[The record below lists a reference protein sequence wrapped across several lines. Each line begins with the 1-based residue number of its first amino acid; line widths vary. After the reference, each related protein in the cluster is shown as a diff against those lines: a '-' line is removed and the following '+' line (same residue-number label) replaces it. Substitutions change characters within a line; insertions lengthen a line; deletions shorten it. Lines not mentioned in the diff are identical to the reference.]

1 MSFSYFL
8 VEDAWFSQ
16 TKLLMSLKME
26 VKMRDPQNRKGM
38 VDFCR
43 NPNNAS
49 SSQANGDLGNL
60 AIFP

>member
-43 NPNNAS
+43 NPNS
-49 SSQANGDLGNL
+49 CPSQR
-60 AIFP
+60 